1 MQKNIFYYP
10 YDSGVNK
17 YAERVRSILSG
28 FSTVMPLNIK
38 EELYFFLTF
47 KKKRGGVAIINW
59 IENMIITPKRRK
71 ISLLG
76 VLKLIVSLLV
86 LKYRF
91 DKVIYIQHNLYPHD
105 TFESHIK
112 IAKWIIEKI
121 SLLVDVVVVHSPLF
135 QDKIY
140 IPHPL
145 YEYPLKEINIKSDL
159 IVHKD
164 SYLIFGRIEKYK
176 KIEEIIISF
185 PPSKKLIIAGFCND
199 KKYEKELNE
208 ILSNKEN
215 ITFIPRYLTDEEAS
229 LLFMS
234 CKALIIGH
242 ADQDMI
248 VSGSFFYSL
257 TQQLPVLAI
266 KTPFL
271 EWVQS
276 ESKSDILLTFNNI
289 ISMMEFIESQKSGFD
304 KKIGFDKNT
313 IDELNSEFGDDYIS
327 KIIKT
332 II

>member
-1 MQKNIFYYP
+1 MKKNVFYYP

-17 YAERVRSILSG
+17 YSERIRLILSG
-28 FSTVMPLNIK
+28 FSKVMPLNIK
-38 EELYFFLTF
+38 EELYFFLTL
-47 KKKRGGVAIINW
+47 KKKRRGVAIVNW
-59 IENMIITPKRRK
+59 IENMIITDKSRK
-71 ISLLG
+71 ISPLG
-76 VLKLIVSLLV
+76 VLKLIISLLV

-105 TFESHIK
+105 TFHSHIK

-121 SLLVDVVVVHSPLF
+121 SLLVHVVAVHSPLF
-135 QDKIY
+135 QEKIY

-145 YEYPLKEINIKSDL
+145 YEYPLKEINTKNDL
-159 IVHKD
+159 TEHKD

-176 KIEEIIISF
+176 KIEEIITCF
-185 PPSKKLIIAGFCND
+185 PSSKKLIIAGFCSD

-208 ILSNKEN
+208 ILVNKEN

-234 CKALIIGH
+234 CTALIIGH

-257 TQQLPVLAI
+257 TKQLPVLAI

-271 EWVQS
+271 EWVQF

-289 ISMMEFIESQKSGFD
+289 ISMMGFIENQKSVFD

-313 IDELNSEFGDDYIS
+313 IDELNSLFGDDYIS

-332 II
+332 IV